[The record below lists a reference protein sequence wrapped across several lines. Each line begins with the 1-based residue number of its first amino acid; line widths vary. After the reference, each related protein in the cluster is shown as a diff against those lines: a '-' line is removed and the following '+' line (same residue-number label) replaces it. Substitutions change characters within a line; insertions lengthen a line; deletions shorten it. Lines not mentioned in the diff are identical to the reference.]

1 MRRIEAQPD
10 TLVRTVKLHYK
21 PLAVSVVLAAVCVV
35 GVGTL
40 SYFWQVPV
48 AQVRHIQSRSS
59 VDDKLTPKE
68 EVEFINDFRR
78 SFIGS
83 IGTVAT
89 IVGGVVLFLNFKIAR
104 ERLDIDIH
112 KTNADKKL
120 NESRLISER
129 FSKAI
134 EQLGSENIHIRL
146 GGIYS
151 LKKIAIDS
159 LGDRE
164 AVLEVLSAFIRTES
178 SIELFSENEKSS
190 KVSLDVRAALNVI
203 ASRDEDHYLQ
213 LDLSCTKLNSVHVV
227 LAYLDGA
234 NLHKTDLSFAT
245 LRMAKLGSSDLTYA
259 NLSYCELI
267 GADLYKA
274 DLSHATL
281 RFTQLTQ
288 ELARVNFSHSIL
300 EGISLENCN
309 LRSSD
314 FVNVSLTEI
323 PLIGANLTNA
333 SLVEANLQGVDLKNV
348 NLDKARVDKANL
360 ADADLSQAKNITEE
374 QLGKAILCR
383 TKLPT
388 GIELDP
394 NRDCNKIE
402 ELE

>member
-1 MRRIEAQPD
+1 MKRIKAQLA
-10 TLVRTVKLHYK
+10 TLTRTIK
-21 PLAVSVVLAAVCVV
+21 PLAISVALAAVCVA
-35 GVGTL
+35 GVDTVF
-40 SYFWQVPV
+40 YFWQVPIE
-48 AQVRHIQSRSS
+48 QVRHIQSRSS
-59 VDDKLTPKE
+59 VDEKLTPKE

-78 SFIGS
+78 SLVGS

-104 ERLDIDIH
+104 ERLDIDIR
-112 KTNADKKL
+112 KIDTDKRL

-134 EQLGSENIHIRL
+134 EQLGSENSHIRL

-151 LKKIAIDS
+151 LKKIATDS
-159 LGDRE
+159 SNDRE

-178 SIELFSENEKSS
+178 PVDLFSKNEQLS
-190 KVSLDVRAALNVI
+190 KVSLDVRAALDVI
-203 ASRDEDHYLQ
+203 AARDEDHH
-213 LDLSCTKLNSVHVV
+213 LSLNLSQTNLNSVHV
-227 LAYLDGA
+227 LGPYLYGA

-245 LRMAKLGSSDLTYA
+245 LIMPRLGSSDLTYA
-259 NLSYCELI
+259 NLSHCELMH
-267 GADLYKA
+267 ADLYKA

-281 RFTQLTQ
+281 RFTRLTQ
-288 ELARVNFSHSIL
+288 ELARVNFSHSVL

-314 FVNVSLTEI
+314 FIKVNLTEI

-348 NLDKARVDKANL
+348 NLNKACIDKANL
-360 ADADLSQAKNITEE
+360 VDADLSQAKNITGE
-374 QLGKAILCR
+374 QLSKAILCR

-394 NRDCNKIE
+394 NRDCDKIE
-402 ELE
+402 DL